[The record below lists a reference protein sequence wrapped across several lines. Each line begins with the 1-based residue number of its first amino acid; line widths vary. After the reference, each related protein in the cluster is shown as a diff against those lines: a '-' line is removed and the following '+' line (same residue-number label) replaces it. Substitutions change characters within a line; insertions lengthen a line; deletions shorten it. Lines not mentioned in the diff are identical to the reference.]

1 MTPVNA
7 TWTSWPRCRA
17 ADKGPLRTPKLIEK
31 CSVKP
36 SAEDRELR
44 WNTGHTSVREA
55 GLVPTLGKLWSEA
68 LKVGSIGMAV
78 FADRI
83 APCSYDESVPGSR
96 KKPPSVRFWMGTDN
110 IGRDM
115 WSRALYGAHFK
126 LDSSKNGYPRPGP
139 SAACVLLR

>member
-1 MTPVNA
+1 
-7 TWTSWPRCRA
+7 
-17 ADKGPLRTPKLIEK
+17 
-31 CSVKP
+31 VKP

-83 APCSYDESVPGSR
+83 APYSYDESVPGSR

-110 IGRDM
+110 IGRDK
-115 WSRALYGAHFK
+115 WSRVMYGCPDLGDDRVRHGRAGDCLRRGHHFK
-126 LDSSKNGYPRPGP
+126 LDSSKNG
-139 SAACVLLR
+139 